1 MKLIPGLY
9 VTMSVVSTQF
19 SVAAECMAAATCK
32 VLDNRNQ
39 LAMKFLSKIE
49 FDNSVNTCRHALHS
63 IIQRPPTT

>member
-19 SVAAECMAAATCK
+19 SVAGECMAAATCK
-32 VLDNRNQ
+32 VIDNRNQ

-49 FDNSVNTCRHALHS
+49 FDNSVNTCRHALRS
-63 IIQRPPTT
+63 IIQRRI

>member
-32 VLDNRNQ
+32 VIDNRNQ

-49 FDNSVNTCRHALHS
+49 FDNSVNTCRHVLHS
-63 IIQRPPTT
+63 IIQRRI

>member
-32 VLDNRNQ
+32 VIDNRNQ

-63 IIQRPPTT
+63 IIQKPI